1 MAGLISLGAIGLS
14 AKPLAMWSLDG
25 DSPAERI
32 EESYGTTEFDL
43 TISGSAIWANRDGFG
58 SVLANGE
65 NTGYL
70 SSSGSLDFG
79 EQGFSISLWSN
90 RTSST
95 GSNASG
101 LVDALN
107 GTGTGFQLFYREDES
122 LRFRLDDAA
131 GNAVLV
137 DTLGPQLSLDSWQ
150 NIIVTV
156 NRELDRASIHV
167 NGVEE
172 TPAGG
177 VDISTLTGAI
187 TPDQDFWISSLNE
200 SNSARGGLDDIG
212 LFDRVLTAQEIAS
225 INAGGGVPLSSLWP
239 DDTTPPSEV
248 IIDPPGGFLEAGQQ
262 VSLTSGVGEEIRFT
276 LDGSEP
282 GAGSNLY
289 EAPFVPGNG
298 DEVKARAFSSGGVA
312 GVVVS
317 AQFLSLP
324 DTPPNVLV
332 IVADD
337 LGFND
342 LGCYGAAS
350 VVTPNLDRLAA
361 TGCRFTQFTTTGPG
375 DLANQYSLLTGRVA
389 KRSGLPEVIAGNEP
403 GLDPREWSLGEV
415 FRKEDYET
423 AFVGEWHLGATFPS
437 RAIDQGFQLF
447 YGLPRALETGSP
459 LVENGSIIESPANE
473 MTLLGQL
480 ENRALEFINEARSDP
495 FFLVFQA
502 PVLATEGTSLLGGSG
517 NRIEALDQSV
527 GALLDAVDGLDNTLI
542 IFISD
547 EGADRSPGLLNTGS
561 NGQFRDGAG
570 TTWEGGVRTPFIV
583 KWPEVIPDGL
593 ESRAI
598 IWMPDLFHSL
608 SKIAKG
614 YLPQDRTYDGDE
626 SAFKLLAGERN
637 RVDEKQIV
645 LHRFIDG
652 SYQATAIRRGGRKLH
667 KSINNID
674 PGNGSPTT
682 ASSLF
687 DVEID
692 PSERINLGPSQR
704 SLVLELRR
712 ELADYESG
720 FSGAGPD
727 LPPARAGFL
736 ADPVYTLEDG
746 ENGPLVTISF
756 SRPTDSLNDHY
767 QIEWSDDL
775 EEWAVDPQVDISSEV
790 IANGDEEMVSLS
802 APLFG
807 VGEASPRRFVRLK
820 SMRP

>member
-14 AKPLAMWSLDG
+14 AKPVVIWSLDG
-25 DSPAERI
+25 GNPSERLQ
-32 EESYGTTEFDL
+32 EGYGNTESDL
-43 TISGSAIWANRDGFG
+43 SISGSAMWADREGFG

-79 EQGFSISLWSN
+79 DQGFSISLWAN
-90 RTSST
+90 RSSST

-101 LVDALN
+101 LLDALD
-107 GTGTGFQLFYREDES
+107 GSGTGFQLFYREDES
-122 LRFRLDDAA
+122 LRIRLDDAA
-131 GNAVLV
+131 GNSILV
-137 DTLGPQLSLDSWQ
+137 DTLGPQLSLNSWQ

-156 NRELDRASIHV
+156 NRELNRASIYV
-167 NGVEE
+167 NGIEE

-177 VDISTLTGAI
+177 VDISVLTGAI
-187 TPDQDFWISSLNE
+187 TPDQDLWISSLNQ

-212 LFDRVLTAQEIAS
+212 LFDRVLSAQEIAS
-225 INAGGGVPLSSLWP
+225 ISAGSGVPLLTLWP
-239 DDTTPPSEV
+239 DDNTPPSEV
-248 IIDPPGGFLEAGQQ
+248 VINPPGGFLEAGQQ

-276 LDGSEP
+276 LDGSDP
-282 GAGSNLY
+282 GADSELY
-289 EAPFVPGNG
+289 EAPFVPANG
-298 DEVKARAFSSGGVA
+298 EEVKARVFSPGGVA
-312 GVVVS
+312 GVIAS

-324 DTPPNVLV
+324 EAPPNVLV

-350 VVTPNLDRLAA
+350 LVTPNLDRLAA

-375 DLANQYSLLTGRVA
+375 DLANQYALFTGRVA
-389 KRSGLPEVIAGNEP
+389 KRSGLPEVIADDEP

-415 FRKEDYET
+415 FRKEEYET
-423 AFVGEWHLGATFPS
+423 AFVGEWHLGTTFPS

-459 LVENGSIIESPANE
+459 LVKNDSIIESPANE
-473 MTLLGQL
+473 MTLLEQL
-480 ENRALEFINEARSDP
+480 KNRALEFINEPRSDP

-502 PVLATEGTSLLGGSG
+502 PALSAEGTSLLGGSG
-517 NRIEALDQSV
+517 NRIEALDESI
-527 GALLDAVDGLDNTLI
+527 GTLLDAVDSLDNTLV

-547 EGADRSPGLLNTGS
+547 EGANRSPGLLNTGS

-570 TTWEGGVRTPFIV
+570 TTWEGGVRTPLIV
-583 KWPEVIPDGL
+583 KWPEVIPEGL

-598 IWMPDLFHSL
+598 IWMPDLFHTL
-608 SKIAKG
+608 SRITKG
-614 YLPQDRTYDGDE
+614 YLPEDRTYDGGE
-626 SAFKLLAGERN
+626 SAFQLLAGERN
-637 RVDEKQIV
+637 RVSEKQLV
-645 LHRFIDG
+645 LHRFFDG
-652 SYQATAIRRGGRKLH
+652 AYQATAIRRGGWKLH

-674 PGNGSPTT
+674 PENGSPTT

-687 DVEID
+687 DIEID
-692 PSERINLGPSQR
+692 PSERINLGPSER

-712 ELADYESG
+712 ELTDYESG
-720 FSGAGPD
+720 FTGAGTG

-736 ADPVYTLEDG
+736 TDPVYTLEDG
-746 ENGPLVTISF
+746 ENGTLVTIAF
-756 SRPTDSLNDHY
+756 SRPADSLNDHY

-775 EEWAVDPQVDISSEV
+775 EGWATDPEIEISSEV
-790 IANGDEEMVSLS
+790 IVNGDEEMVNLS
-802 APLFG
+802 VPLFG
-807 VGEASPRRFVRLK
+807 VGEASPKRFVRLK
-820 SMRP
+820 SIRP